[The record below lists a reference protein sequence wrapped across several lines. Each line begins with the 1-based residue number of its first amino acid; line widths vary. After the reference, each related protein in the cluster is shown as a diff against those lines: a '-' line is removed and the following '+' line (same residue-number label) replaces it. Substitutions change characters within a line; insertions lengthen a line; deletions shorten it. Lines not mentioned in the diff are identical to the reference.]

1 MLRPPRF
8 GAGGVWGPS
17 VFCPSLPQG
26 NGMHPL
32 RLSAGRLLAVIP
44 GAVAVCRGRFPRHG
58 DDGMGEPR
66 REAQALLLR
75 LGEGVGGLN

>member
-1 MLRPPRF
+1 
-8 GAGGVWGPS
+8 
-17 VFCPSLPQG
+17 
-26 NGMHPL
+26 MHPL
-32 RLSAGRLLAVIP
+32 RLSAGGVLAVIP

-75 LGEGVGGLN
+75 LGEGREKEGKHLEKTGAS